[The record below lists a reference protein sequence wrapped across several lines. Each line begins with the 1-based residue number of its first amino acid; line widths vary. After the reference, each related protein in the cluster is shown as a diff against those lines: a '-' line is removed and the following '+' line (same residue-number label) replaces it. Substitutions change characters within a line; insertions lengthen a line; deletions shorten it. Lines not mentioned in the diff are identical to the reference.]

1 MKLVDVLEKLSNA
14 NGVTGREGKVRDLMK
29 KFLKPYIDETREDRL
44 GNVIGVK
51 KGNKDAPTVMLAA
64 HMDEVA
70 FIVTHIEKTGFLRF
84 HKWGITDNLLPG
96 QRIIFKG
103 KKGPLY
109 GIIGTKPPHV
119 MSDNERKRVLPSDEL
134 FIDIGAMTSD
144 EAEKKGAH
152 IGMTGVFDA
161 EFLDLGDGYLRGKAL
176 DDRAGCFI
184 MAEVFKAMKD
194 SLYNVIAVGTV
205 QEEVGLR
212 GAVTAAWQLDPDYGL
227 ALEGTFAIDVPGSAP
242 HKQSAG
248 LKKGPVVT
256 ITDRGLI
263 THPKVL
269 ETIVIAA
276 QSEKIPYQ
284 YKKIPSGRT
293 DASSIHLTKAGIP
306 SGTIAAPC
314 RYIHGPVAIT
324 TIEDLEN
331 TIKLVKAFIVHIS
344 NS

>member
-1 MKLVDVLEKLSNA
+1 MASNA
-14 NGVTGREGKVRDLMK
+14 EVQSLFQQFTEAHKRLNEAVSIK
-29 KFLKPYIDETREDRL
+29 KE
-44 GNVIGVK
+44 
-51 KGNKDAPTVMLAA
+51 
-64 HMDEVA
+64 
-70 FIVTHIEKTGFLRF
+70 
-84 HKWGITDNLLPG
+84 
-96 QRIIFKG
+96 
-103 KKGPLY
+103 
-109 GIIGTKPPHV
+109 
-119 MSDNERKRVLPSDEL
+119 
-134 FIDIGAMTSD
+134 D
-144 EAEKKGAH
+144 EASRKTEDIKEVIRRISARNIDGEIFAEAAVKLTS
-152 IGMTGVFDA
+152 IG
-161 EFLDLGDGYLRGKAL
+161 LLL
-176 DDRAGCFI
+176 
-184 MAEVFKAMKD
+184 
-194 SLYNVIAVGTV
+194 
-205 QEEVGLR
+205 
-212 GAVTAAWQLDPDYGL
+212 DYGL

-248 LKKGPVVT
+248 LKKGSVVT

-324 TIEDLEN
+324 TVEDLEN
-331 TIKLVKAFIVHIS
+331 SIKLVKAFIVHIS

>member
-1 MKLVDVLEKLSNA
+1 
-14 NGVTGREGKVRDLMK
+14 
-29 KFLKPYIDETREDRL
+29 
-44 GNVIGVK
+44 
-51 KGNKDAPTVMLAA
+51 
-64 HMDEVA
+64 
-70 FIVTHIEKTGFLRF
+70 
-84 HKWGITDNLLPG
+84 
-96 QRIIFKG
+96 
-103 KKGPLY
+103 
-109 GIIGTKPPHV
+109 
-119 MSDNERKRVLPSDEL
+119 MSSEERKRVLQSDEL

-144 EAEKKGAH
+144 EAEKKGAY

-194 SLYNVIAVGTV
+194 SPYNVIAVGTV

-212 GAVTAAWQLDPDYGL
+212 GAVTAAWQVDPEYGL
-227 ALEGTFAIDVPGSAP
+227 ALEGTFAIDVPGSPP

-269 ETIVIAA
+269 ETITRAA
-276 QSEKIPYQ
+276 NSDNIPYQ

-314 RYIHGPVAIT
+314 RYIHGPVSIT
-324 TIEDLEN
+324 TVEDLEN
-331 TIKLVKAFIVHIS
+331 TIKLVTAFIIHIS